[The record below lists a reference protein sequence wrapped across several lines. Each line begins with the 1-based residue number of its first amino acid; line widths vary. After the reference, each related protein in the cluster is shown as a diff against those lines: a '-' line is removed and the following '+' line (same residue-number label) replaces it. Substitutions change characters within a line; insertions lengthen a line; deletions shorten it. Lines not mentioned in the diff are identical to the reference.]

1 MSPQTILFQVLDKS
15 PPLGPWRGAS
25 PFLQQED
32 SLANNWPQLLHKHS
46 TSFITW
52 VVHVLYHIPKF
63 TGWVKLQLPRVG
75 NYLKQASFFLAS
87 LFPFFPSTQ
96 PLFSETIFQINYF
109 HTQNL
114 SLRVCFWGNP
124 KQLTYESNI
133 VWCFRILQVWGEK
146 LCVGCCSVSSHLWG
160 SWLHKSALLSLQPS
174 ETDKTLY
181 WLFCQK
187 PAPTLNSLLFFSY
200 LNQQMVPVEQ

>member
-1 MSPQTILFQVLDKS
+1 MGGACFISHPKVHWLDEAPATQSGELFETGIILS
-15 PPLGPWRGAS
+15 C
-25 PFLQQED
+25 
-32 SLANNWPQLLHKHS
+32 LL
-46 TSFITW
+46 
-52 VVHVLYHIPKF
+52 L
-63 TGWVKLQLPRVG
+63 
-75 NYLKQASFFLAS
+75 
-87 LFPFFPSTQ
+87 PFFPSTQ

-109 HTQNL
+109 HTQKPQ

-133 VWCFRILQVWGEK
+133 LWCFRILQIWGEK

-160 SWLHKSALLSLQPS
+160 SWLHKSALLSLQPN
-174 ETDKTLY
+174 ETAKTLY

-200 LNQQMVPVEQ
+200 LNQQMVPVEQQFKCYLFFLQFSSL

>member
-1 MSPQTILFQVLDKS
+1 MFYITSQSSLVGWSASYPEWGIIWNRHHSFL
-15 PPLGPWRGAS
+15 PPS
-25 PFLQQED
+25 
-32 SLANNWPQLLHKHS
+32 
-46 TSFITW
+46 
-52 VVHVLYHIPKF
+52 
-63 TGWVKLQLPRVG
+63 
-75 NYLKQASFFLAS
+75 S
-87 LFPFFPSTQ
+87 LFSLHSAIVFWDHLPNKLLSHSKPQ
-96 PLFSETIFQINYF
+96 
-109 HTQNL
+109 

-133 VWCFRILQVWGEK
+133 LWCFRILQIWGEK

-174 ETDKTLY
+174 ETAKTLY

-200 LNQQMVPVEQ
+200 LNQQMVPVEQQFKCYLFFLQFSSLWNLIPSYPSNIRNSPGPLYRCSNFI